1 MKMNLDSLKYVV
13 ILLFAFVL
21 NHMFCIAIGNEKNEN
36 TLRTM
41 LRHNQTTHTKIYNPR
56 TPRIYKYPLST
67 STRKIRFKKY
77 NPEGYKDNDAHRK
90 ISMASDFSQPSKIES
105 RKPTIMT
112 GKIRKTKYTEP
123 LLGLRMGKYTIF

>member
-1 MKMNLDSLKYVV
+1 MNSNRLKYVV

-21 NHMFCIAIGNEKNEN
+21 NDMFRKAIGNEYI
-36 TLRTM
+36 LRKM
-41 LRHNQTTHTKIYNPR
+41 LRHNQTTHTKIYNPSK
-56 TPRIYKYPLST
+56 PKIYKYHLAPSD
-67 STRKIRFKKY
+67 RKIRYKKY
-77 NPEGYKDNDAHRK
+77 NLVRYKDNDTHRET
-90 ISMASDFSQPSKIES
+90 SMASDFSQPSKIES